1 MLTYKTDPEIYI
13 EKANILKALAHPVR
27 LCIAKTLCENEHSHV
42 TDMQACLGEAQSTV
56 SQHVAKL
63 KSAGIIAGRREGTR
77 IYYSLANEDVR
88 DLIQAFIK
96 G

>member
-1 MLTYKTDPEIYI
+1 MLTYRTNPELYI

-27 LCIAKTLCENEHSHV
+27 LCIAKTLCENEYSYV
-42 TDMQACLGEAQSTV
+42 TDMQTCLGEAQSTV

-63 KSAGIIAGRREGTR
+63 RSAGIITGRREGTR

-88 DLIQAFIK
+88 DLIQAFLK
-96 G
+96 D